1 MARAK
6 RTFRNRQPRPHK
18 AADDVYNARR
28 RAKRLV
34 ARLEAEISEN
44 DLTNRARES
53 YVQSLKEQIDKS
65 YAENRSPQALA
76 KSKKAAMKLDRMTS
90 MPRANRMAKA
100 RSEAI
105 FRQQL
110 AAARRGDVSS
120 IKEAEA
126 SVFYA
131 ATRHIWR
138 NHDVKERNKL
148 IIEKLEVSSLR
159 EAFEKVIAENKEAVK
174 KYDEFSDAKTP
185 DGERKGSESWESYA
199 TLFK

>member
-6 RTFRNRQPRPHK
+6 R
-18 AADDVYNARR
+18 ASDEVYNARR
-28 RAKRLV
+28 RAKRLI
-34 ARLEAEISEN
+34 ARLEKQISNSEL
-44 DLTNRARES
+44 DNRARES
-53 YVQSLKEQIDKS
+53 YIQSLKEQIDKS
-65 YAENRSPQALA
+65 YVKNRSSQELA
-76 KSKKAAMKLDRMTS
+76 KSKKVTMKIDRMTS
-90 MPRANRMAKA
+90 IPRANRMAKS

-110 AAARRGDVSS
+110 AAARRGDASA

-148 IIEKLEVSSLR
+148 IIEKLEASSLR
-159 EAFEKVIAENKEAVK
+159 EAFEKVIAENKEAVE

-199 TLFK
+199 KLFK